1 MVLLNAV
8 NSSMPMSS
16 PDPRL
21 GRDGMMMRTC
31 APPARPPLVAVWELG
46 PASGTVG
53 PGGSPEHL
61 RGPGEARGPRGRG
74 VGAQPGSRDWHE
86 LCNCPGLSSSSE
98 NRGL

>member
-21 GRDGMMMRTC
+21 GRDGVKMRTC
-31 APPARPPLVAVWELG
+31 APSLGAVWELG

-53 PGGSPEHL
+53 PRGSPERL
-61 RGPGEARGPRGRG
+61 RGLGKARGPRGRG